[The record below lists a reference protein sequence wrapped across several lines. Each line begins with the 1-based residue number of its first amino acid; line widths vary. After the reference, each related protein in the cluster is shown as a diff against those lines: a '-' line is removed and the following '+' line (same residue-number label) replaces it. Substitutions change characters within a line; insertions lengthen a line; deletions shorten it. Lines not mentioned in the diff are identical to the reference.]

1 MSGLESALE
10 PLFEWLSVNPGWA
23 GVIIGLIALTE
34 SLALVGLIVPGAVLM
49 FLAGAAVGGSNIA
62 ILPML
67 LWAMAGAIVGD
78 SLSYW
83 LGRHYRDELRTLPL
97 VRRYPQAMNR
107 AERLFQ
113 RHGGKSVV
121 LGRFIGPVRPVI
133 PAVVGMLGMPPGRF
147 LLANVGSA
155 IGWAPA
161 YLLPGIVFGAS
172 LALAMEVMGRL
183 VAWLALAFGGVL
195 LLRWLIPR
203 IDRPLRLLGSR
214 VARAIG
220 RHPPPGQ
227 WWRWLHVPH
236 AATRALRH
244 REGWLWWLALLG
256 VLATLSRA
264 LLAPS
269 PAGWERGVVA
279 LFDAQRGEWLQTSAW
294 WLTQAG
300 GTLPIALATL
310 ALVAML
316 MRQGQARRAVHA
328 LLGVSLAIG
337 LGLGLKYGLGLPRPA
352 GLSATAAWGSAF
364 PSVHAASIA
373 ALVTAWLTLLPMP
386 ARGGYRGL
394 MAVAGLLVLAVASSR
409 LVLGVHWPMDLVG
422 GISLGVVLGALP
434 AVVATGARRPPRFPA
449 AVGLS
454 AAVLVMAAVGTA
466 LLDRPDPLDAYPPGS
481 QGLEPASQRLG
492 LAGPAAPFI
501 AVIEGADW
509 QPPGEGWKAPPSWR
523 WQTALRWISPR
534 PDAARLPVLPRW
546 HAGRRPDRVWIRVD
560 DNARQRWV
568 LRAWEARTD
577 AGKRVWLID
586 LERAVI
592 KPGVLLP
599 RLRRYR
605 PDPAVVD
612 PLRSRPASNRS
623 WIPPKSP
630 LLMTT
635 TRSPGRTA
643 AMI

>member
-1 MSGLESALE
+1 MNGLESALE
-10 PLFEWLSVNPGWA
+10 PLFEWLSVNPAWA

-49 FLAGAAVGGSNIA
+49 FLAGAAVGGSHIA

-83 LGRHYRDELRTLPL
+83 LGRYYRDELRTLPL
-97 VRRYPQAMNR
+97 VRRYPGALNR
-107 AERLFQ
+107 AEQLFQ

-183 VAWLALAFGGVL
+183 VAWLALGFGGVL

-203 IDRPLRLLGSR
+203 VDRPLRLLGSR

-227 WWRWLHVPH
+227 WRRWLHAPH
-236 AATRALRH
+236 AATRALRY
-244 REGWLWWLALLG
+244 REGWLWWLALLAG
-256 VLATLSRA
+256 IATLIRIA
-264 LLAPS
+264 VAPA
-269 PAGWERGVVA
+269 PRGWERGIVA
-279 LFDAQRGEWLQTSAW
+279 LFDAQRGEAMQAVAG

-300 GTLPIALATL
+300 GTVPIALATL
-310 ALVAML
+310 ALAAML
-316 MRQGQARRAVHA
+316 AWQGQGRRALQA
-328 LLGVSLAIG
+328 LLGVALAIG
-337 LGLGLKYGLGLPRPA
+337 LGLTLKGVLDLPRPG
-352 GLSATAAWGSAF
+352 GLTASPAWGGAY
-364 PSVHAASIA
+364 PSVHAAAIA
-373 ALVTAWLTLLPMP
+373 ALVTAWLTLLPVP
-386 ARGGYRGL
+386 GRGVYRL
-394 MAVAGLLVLAVASSR
+394 LVAVAVVGVLTVAGSR
-409 LVLGVHWPMDLVG
+409 LVLGVHWPMDLIG

-434 AVVATGARRPPRFPA
+434 ALAATGARRPPRFPA
-449 AVGLS
+449 AVGVS
-454 AAVLVMAAVGTA
+454 AGVLLVAAMAAAT
-466 LLDRPDPLDAYPPGS
+466 LDWPDSRGAYPAASPWP
-481 QGLEPASQRLG
+481 EPAAERLG
-492 LAGPAAPFI
+492 LAGPGAPFV
-501 AVIEGADW
+501 AVIEAADW
-509 QPPGEGWKAPPSWR
+509 RPPAGQWQTPPPWR

-560 DNARQRWV
+560 ASARQRWV
-568 LRAWEARTD
+568 LRAWQARSQ
-577 AGKRVWLID
+577 AGDRVWLID
-586 LERAVI
+586 LEKAVI
-592 KPGVLLP
+592 EPGILLP

-605 PDPAVVD
+605 PDSAAVEA
-612 PLRSRPASNRS
+612 LLASASSSRS
-623 WIPPKSP
+623 WRPPKPP

-635 TRSPGRTA
+635 TRSPARAVATT
-643 AMI
+643 